1 MALGILG
8 WILVGLI
15 AGAIGKAIMGD
26 SMGIIPTLVVGIIG
40 GLLGGWLGSVI
51 FGKGTGGFFEL
62 STWICAI
69 AGTCILLGI
78 LGIFSRGSARAK

>member
-1 MALGILG
+1 MGILG

-15 AGAIGKAIMGD
+15 AGAIAKAIMGD
-26 SMGIIPTLVVGIIG
+26 NMGIITTIVVGILG
-40 GLLGGWLGSVI
+40 GLLGGWLGSLI
-51 FGKGTGGFFEL
+51 FDAGTGSFFEL
-62 STWICAI
+62 RTWVCAI

>member
-1 MALGILG
+1 MGFLG

-15 AGAIGKAIMGD
+15 AGAIAKAIMGD
-26 SMGIIPTLVVGIIG
+26 KMGIIATIVVGILG
-40 GLLGGWLGSVI
+40 GLLGGWLGSLI
-51 FGKGTGGFFEL
+51 FGTGTGTFFEL
-62 STWICAI
+62 RTWICAI